1 MGHVK
6 KVPVTKEKML
16 SILDQV
22 LARRSS
28 KQMTLLSVKPK
39 EKVVSKA
46 IRVEKRKK
54 SILKQIEQSNRK
66 EEDKPRNM
74 TKKVRF
80 MV

>member
-1 MGHVK
+1 M
-6 KVPVTKEKML
+6 